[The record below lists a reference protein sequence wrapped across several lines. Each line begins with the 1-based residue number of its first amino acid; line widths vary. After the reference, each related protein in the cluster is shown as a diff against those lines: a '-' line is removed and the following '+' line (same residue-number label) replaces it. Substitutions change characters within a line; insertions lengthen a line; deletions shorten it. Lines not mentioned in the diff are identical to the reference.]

1 MSSAINHPCDEEL
14 IRSTRADAA
23 CSSKAGPWVLAA
35 TMVATAAALASAL
48 GAAPLIEGK
57 RPDENADE
65 SDTNT
70 LAA

>member
-1 MSSAINHPCDEEL
+1 MSSAIKHPCDEEL

-23 CSSKAGPWVLAA
+23 CSYRAGPWVLAA

-48 GAAPLIEGK
+48 GAALLIEGK
-57 RPDENADE
+57 KPDEKADE
-65 SDTNT
+65 SDTSA